1 MARAK
6 KHNHTVVIPKN
17 NVLDSQ
23 SDKSAEPRTPK
34 TPKTPADE
42 GLDFFESAFKEG
54 EPAIRVYELRLDPD
68 GGPNKDKSV
77 RRSCEFNITA
87 FVHPPTRRTVYAP
100 SSSVH
105 ALHCTRVVGSGYAC

>member
-1 MARAK
+1 MPKSRRI
-6 KHNHTVVIPKN
+6 NHTVIIPKG
-17 NVLDSQ
+17 NVLD
-23 SDKSAEPRTPK
+23 DKTQDSASPRTPK

-77 RRSCEFNITA
+77 RA
-87 FVHPPTRRTVYAP
+87 PPSATNSLIYA
-100 SSSVH
+100 S
-105 ALHCTRVVGSGYAC
+105 

>member
-1 MARAK
+1 MNK
-6 KHNHTVVIPKN
+6 GSPELYTDFIIPKN
-17 NVLDSQ
+17 NVVDNASQ
-23 SDKSAEPRTPK
+23 NSASPRTPK

-77 RRSCEFNITA
+77 RTPSRFTW
-87 FVHPPTRRTVYAP
+87 VHP
-100 SSSVH
+100 
-105 ALHCTRVVGSGYAC
+105 LM